1 MELLSTNIL
10 IFTGLALLMAA
21 SAFAAV
27 TTSRMMRAVTY
38 LLFVLF
44 GTAGIY
50 FMLHYTFLGAVQI
63 IVYAGGIVVLFI
75 FAALLIG
82 KGTIDVTHTSK
93 RRYFAG
99 LLTSITGMMTTLYLI
114 VTSGFAT
121 DKFTADG
128 VPMKVVGAAL
138 MGTDRHSYV
147 LTFEVLSI
155 LLLACMVGAIM
166 IARKK

>member
-1 MELLSTNIL
+1 MELSMNL
-10 IFTGLALLMAA
+10 IIYSGLALLMMAA
-21 SAFAAV
+21 AFAAV
-27 TTSRMMRAVTY
+27 TTARIMRAVTY

-44 GTAGIY
+44 GTAGLY
-50 FMLHYTFLGAVQI
+50 FMIHYTFLGAVQI

-93 RRYFAG
+93 RRYLAA
-99 LLTSITGMMTTLYLI
+99 LLVSLTGMGFALYLI
-114 VTSGFAT
+114 GNTTFIA
-121 DKFTADG
+121 DKFTTDG
-128 VPMKVVGAAL
+128 VPMKIVGTAL
-138 MGTDRHSYV
+138 MGTAKHNYV

>member
-1 MELLSTNIL
+1 MELLSTNIM
-10 IFTGLALLMAA
+10 IFAGLALLMAA
-21 SAFAAV
+21 AAFAAV

-38 LLFVLF
+38 LLFILF

-93 RRYFAG
+93 MRYFAG
-99 LLTSITGMMTTLYLI
+99 LLVSISGMVMTLYFI
-114 VTSGFAT
+114 MTSGFVT
-121 DKFTADG
+121 DKFSAEGT
-128 VPMKVVGAAL
+128 PMKVVGTAL
-138 MGTDRHSYV
+138 MGTDKYNYI

>member
-1 MELLSTNIL
+1 MELLSTNIM
-10 IFTGLALLMAA
+10 IFAGLALLMAA
-21 SAFAAV
+21 AAFAAV

-93 RRYFAG
+93 KRYFAG
-99 LLTSITGMMTTLYLI
+99 LLVSISGMVMTLYFI
-114 VTSGFAT
+114 MTSGFVT
-121 DKFTADG
+121 DKFSAEGT
-128 VPMKVVGAAL
+128 PMKVVGTAL
-138 MGTDRHSYV
+138 MGTDKYNYI

>member
-1 MELLSTNIL
+1 MELSMNL
-10 IFTGLALLMAA
+10 IIYSGLALLMMAA
-21 SAFAAV
+21 AFAAV
-27 TTSRMMRAVTY
+27 TTARIMRAVTY

-44 GTAGIY
+44 GTAGLY
-50 FMLHYTFLGAVQI
+50 FMIHYTFLGAVQI

-82 KGTIDVTHTSK
+82 KGTIDVTHTSR
-93 RRYFAG
+93 RRYLAA
-99 LLTSITGMMTTLYLI
+99 LLVSLTGMGFALYLI
-114 VTSGFAT
+114 GNTTFIA
-121 DKFTADG
+121 DKFTTDG
-128 VPMKVVGAAL
+128 VPMKIVGTAL
-138 MGTDRHSYV
+138 MGTAKHNYV

>member
-1 MELLSTNIL
+1 MELSTNLL
-10 IFTGLALLMAA
+10 IFTGLALLMITT
-21 SAFAAV
+21 AFAAV
-27 TTSRMMRAVTY
+27 TTSRIMRAVTY

-44 GTAGIY
+44 GTAGLY
-50 FMLHYTFLGAVQI
+50 FMIHYTFLGAVQI

-82 KGTIDVTHTSK
+82 KGTIDITHTSK

-99 LLTSITGMMTTLYLI
+99 ILTSMSGMCFALYLI
-114 VTSGFAT
+114 TNASCVT
-121 DKFTADG
+121 DKFNVEG
-128 VPMKVVGAAL
+128 IPMKTIGVAL
-138 MGTDRHSYV
+138 MGTAKHNYV
-147 LTFEVLSI
+147 LSFEVLSI

>member
-1 MELLSTNIL
+1 MSTNLL
-10 IFTGLALLMAA
+10 IFSGLALLMIAA
-21 SAFAAV
+21 AMAAV
-27 TTSRMMRAVTY
+27 TTSRIMRAVTY

-44 GTAGIY
+44 GTAGLY

-82 KGTIDVTHTSK
+82 KGIIDITHTSK
-93 RRYFAG
+93 MRYLAG
-99 LLTSITGMMTTLYLI
+99 LLASM
-114 VTSGFAT
+114 SGLAISTYIILNTQFAA
-121 DKFTADG
+121 DKFSSDG
-128 VPMKVVGAAL
+128 VPMTVVGKAL
-138 MGTDRHSYV
+138 MGTAKYNYV

>member
-1 MELLSTNIL
+1 MELSTNLL
-10 IFTGLALLMAA
+10 IFSGLALIMIAA
-21 SAFAAV
+21 AFAAV

-44 GTAGIY
+44 GTAGLY
-50 FMLHYTFLGAVQI
+50 FMVHYTFLGAVQI

-99 LLTSITGMMTTLYLI
+99 LLASLSGMAMALYLI
-114 VTSGFAT
+114 NTTNFFA
-121 DKFTADG
+121 DKFTTHG
-128 VPMKVVGAAL
+128 VPMKVVGTAL
-138 MGTDRHSYV
+138 MGTAKHNYV

>member
-1 MELLSTNIL
+1 MEFSTNLL
-10 IFTGLALLMAA
+10 IFAGLALLMIAA
-21 SAFAAV
+21 AIAAV
-27 TTSRMMRAVTY
+27 TTSRIMRAVTY

-44 GTAGIY
+44 GTAGLY
-50 FMLHYTFLGAVQI
+50 FMVHYTFLGAVQI

-82 KGTIDVTHTSK
+82 KGIIDVTHTSK
-93 RRYFAG
+93 MRYLAG
-99 LLTSITGMMTTLYLI
+99 VITSFSGLGIALYLLNSTEF
-114 VTSGFAT
+114 VT
-121 DKFTADG
+121 DKLNTNG
-128 VPMKVVGAAL
+128 VPMKVIGTAL
-138 MGTDRHSYV
+138 MGTDKYNYV

>member
-1 MELLSTNIL
+1 MELSMNL
-10 IFTGLALLMAA
+10 IIYSGLALLMMAA
-21 SAFAAV
+21 AFAAV
-27 TTSRMMRAVTY
+27 TTARIMRAVTY

-44 GTAGIY
+44 GTAGLY
-50 FMLHYTFLGAVQI
+50 FMIHYTFLGAVQI

-82 KGTIDVTHTSK
+82 KGTIDITHTSK
-93 RRYFAG
+93 RRYLAA
-99 LLTSITGMMTTLYLI
+99 LLVSLTGMGFALYLI
-114 VTSGFAT
+114 GNTTFFA
-121 DKFTADG
+121 DKFTTDG
-128 VPMKVVGAAL
+128 VPMKIVGIAL
-138 MGTDRHSYV
+138 MGTAKHNYV

>member
-1 MELLSTNIL
+1 MEMSTNLL
-10 IFTGLALLMAA
+10 IFSGLALLMAA
-21 SAFAAV
+21 AAIAAV
-27 TTSRMMRAVTY
+27 TTSRIMRAVTY

-44 GTAGIY
+44 GTAGLY

-63 IVYAGGIVVLFI
+63 IVYAGGSVVLFI

-82 KGTIDVTHTSK
+82 KGIIDVTHTSK
-93 RRYFAG
+93 MRYLAG
-99 LLTSITGMMTTLYLI
+99 VLASMSGLAIALYLI
-114 VTSGFAT
+114 VNTTFIT
-121 DKFTADG
+121 DKFTTDG
-128 VPMKVVGAAL
+128 VPMTVVGSAL
-138 MGTDRHSYV
+138 MGTAKHNYV